1 MTSKRSKTG
10 KSDFETTLK
19 ELEAVVERLEDGE
32 LPLEQAVKEWERGM
46 KLRETCQ
53 KILQQAEQKVD
64 VLVKKGDDFT
74 TEPLDDD

>member
-1 MTSKRSKTG
+1 MTSKRSKTV
-10 KSDFETTLK
+10 KADFETTLK

-32 LPLEQAVKEWERGM
+32 LPLEQAVKEWEHGM

-64 VLVKKGDDFT
+64 VLVRKGEDFT
-74 TEPLDDD
+74 TEPLADD